1 MAPTVSVI
9 IPTYDRADLIE
20 RAVQSVL
27 EQTLNDLECLVVDDG
42 STDETVS
49 VVNSIDD
56 DRVTVIEHGENGGAA
71 AARNVGIEMA
81 SGEYLAFL
89 DDDDVWRPEKL
100 AKQITLLQS
109 TPDTVGLVYCW
120 MDYHDDDGN
129 IVTAYRPELRG
140 DIFLD
145 VLDKQRIGNSSTLVV
160 PASVVNDVGGFDES
174 ILRGDDG
181 DFIRRIALE
190 YDVDYV
196 SETLV
201 DAYVDHGHR
210 RITSQDER
218 GARNAIH
225 DQKAKLRKFSTEF
238 AAHPE
243 KRAIVEALIASR
255 YVQLGGWRGAAKH
268 FTRAVQSSPLDFGI
282 YKELY
287 RGIRLRV
294 RRAKRVR

>member
-9 IPTYDRADLIE
+9 IPTYNRADLIE
-20 RAVQSVL
+20 RAVRSVL
-27 EQTLNDLECLVVDDG
+27 DQTFTDIECLVVDDG

-49 VVNSIDD
+49 IVRSIDD

-71 AARNVGIEMA
+71 AARNAGIDA
-81 SGEYLAFL
+81 SLGEYIAFL

-100 AKQITLLQS
+100 AKQIDILES
-109 TPDTVGLVYCW
+109 APDSVGLVYCW
-120 MDYHDDDGN
+120 MDYYDDDN
-129 IVTAYRPELRG
+129 SLVTAYRPELRG

-145 VLDKQRIGNSSTLVV
+145 VLDKQRIGNSSTLVA
-160 PASVVNDVGGFDES
+160 PAPVVNDVNGFDES

-181 DFIRRIALE
+181 DFIRRVALE
-190 YDVDYV
+190 YDVEYV

-210 RITSQDER
+210 RITSQDEK

-225 DQKAKLRKFSTEF
+225 DQKAKLRKFSTQFDE
-238 AAHPE
+238 HPE
-243 KRAIVEALIASR
+243 KRAIVEALIARR
-255 YVQLGGWRGAAKH
+255 YVQLGQYGDAGAH
-268 FTRAVQSSPLDFGI
+268 FTRAVRSYPFDSDV

-287 RGIRLRV
+287 RGIRFRV
-294 RRAKRVR
+294 RRASHGW